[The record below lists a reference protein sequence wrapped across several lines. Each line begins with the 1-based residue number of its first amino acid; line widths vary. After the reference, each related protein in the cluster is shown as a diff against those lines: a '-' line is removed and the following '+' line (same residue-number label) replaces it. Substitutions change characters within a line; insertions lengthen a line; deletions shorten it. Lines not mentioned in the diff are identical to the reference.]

1 MIVNGYEIQAGANL
15 KDANLQGANLQGANL
30 QGAYL
35 RGADL
40 RGADLKDAY
49 LQGANLKGAYLRGA
63 DLRGTYLGYAD
74 LRGAYLRG
82 ADLEG
87 TNLGDADLQ
96 DAYLR
101 GADLKGAY
109 LRGADLRGA
118 DLEGADL
125 RGADLKDA
133 DLEGATLPPYAVC
146 PQEGSFVAYK
156 KLSGGVVAKI
166 LIPDDA
172 LRTSNLV
179 GRKCR
184 ASHVHVIEFLN
195 TTRKSVKG
203 WRNAGGT
210 HTVYNLGATV
220 YADSFDDDIR
230 IECTHGIHFFITRE
244 EAEAW

>member
-1 MIVNGYEIQAGANL
+1 M
-15 KDANLQGANLQGANL
+15 
-30 QGAYL
+30 
-35 RGADL
+35 
-40 RGADLKDAY
+40 
-49 LQGANLKGAYLRGA
+49 
-63 DLRGTYLGYAD
+63 
-74 LRGAYLRG
+74 
-82 ADLEG
+82 
-87 TNLGDADLQ
+87 
-96 DAYLR
+96 
-101 GADLKGAY
+101 
-109 LRGADLRGA
+109 
-118 DLEGADL
+118 
-125 RGADLKDA
+125 
-133 DLEGATLPPYAVC
+133 PPYAVC

-156 KLSGGVVAKI
+156 KLSRGVVAKI

-179 GRKCR
+179 GRKSR

-195 TTRKSVKG
+195 TTCKSVKG